1 MGRRWGNENDE
12 SNKRNSIARKENR
25 GPLSRHWGR
34 PRGVKGA
41 LRMDMCVRVR
51 RGLVV
56 AGLLVGGILALA
68 AALDAP
74 ARAEAVLTTSSIVV
88 EGNRRV
94 EADTVRS
101 YFKVAPGERL
111 DAAKIDAALKA
122 LYGTGLFQD
131 VRISQSG
138 GKLIVTVVE
147 APVINKIAFEGNR
160 RLKDEQMLQEI
171 QSKERGALSRATVQ
185 ADVQRIIEIYQ
196 RNGRFDV
203 TVAPK
208 IIDRP
213 NNRVDLVFEINEGE
227 KTGIK
232 SIVFVG
238 NNAYSA
244 WRLKEVIKTSE
255 STLLSFLQ
263 TTDVYDAD
271 RIEADR
277 DLIRRFY
284 LKHGYADVQVVSAI
298 GVYDP
303 AKKGFIVTFT
313 IEEGAPYHFGAVDIQ
328 SNVRAVSGDS
338 LRPVLRM
345 AAGQIYNGEAV
356 EKTVEDMTIELA
368 RRGYPFGQ
376 VRPRGD
382 RNPSARTIGVLFVV
396 DEGTRAYIERINIR
410 GNYRTRDYVIRREFD
425 INEGDPYNR
434 ALIDRAERRI
444 KNLNYFKNVKI
455 TNEPGSA
462 PDRVVIN
469 VDVEEQPTGD
479 FAIQGGYSTANG
491 WLAEVSV
498 TERNLL
504 GTGRFAKGSVTYGQF
519 IRAVELSY
527 AEPYFLDYRSSMG
540 IDLFAKQTLAS
551 SFLSYGTETYGG
563 TLKWGLPLREDL
575 ALQLRY
581 SAFEQKITLPS
592 SLNSCNN
599 INPDLSSTFPV
610 PNAIGVP
617 FSPFPAGTGSCFAV
631 AQASLPVRV
640 ELAQGATLTSSV
652 GYGLVYNSL
661 DNNKLPTSG
670 ILVNFGQDFAGVGGD
685 EAYLRSSVDVRAY
698 YEVVSDL
705 VSLLHLQGGDI
716 VGFQKCPIQNGC
728 AGNGYVRLLDDFKLG
743 PNLVRGFEP
752 AGIGPRDITP
762 GTTNDALGGTKYWGA
777 SFEIQYPLYF
787 LPKDSGFRGAIFVD
801 SGSVWGYRGETANP
815 ATGEINGVITS
826 TNPGTTPPTVG
837 KFFCQCALQFADT
850 PAVRASAGA
859 SIIWDSPFG
868 PLRFDIAY
876 PFLRQSYDR
885 TQIFSFGG
893 GTRF

>member
-1 MGRRWGNENDE
+1 
-12 SNKRNSIARKENR
+12 
-25 GPLSRHWGR
+25 
-34 PRGVKGA
+34 
-41 LRMDMCVRVR
+41 MCVRVR
-51 RGLVV
+51 RGLVA
-56 AGLLVGGILALA
+56 AGLLLGVAFALSTALA
-68 AALDAP
+68 APVLAQ
-74 ARAEAVLTTSSIVV
+74 AVLTTSSIVV

-101 YFKVAPGERL
+101 YFKVAPGEHL

-131 VRISQSG
+131 VRITQSG

-147 APVINKIAFEGNR
+147 APVINKIAFEGNH
-160 RLKDEQMLQEI
+160 RLKDEQLLQEI
-171 QSKERGALSRATVQ
+171 QSKERGALSRAAVQ

-203 TVAPK
+203 SVVPK

-213 NNRVDLVFEINEGE
+213 NNRVDLVFEVNEGE

-232 SIVFVG
+232 SLVFVG

-244 WRLKEVIKTSE
+244 WRLKEVIKTAE
-255 STLLSFLQ
+255 STFLSFLQ
-263 TTDVYDAD
+263 TTDVYDPD

-284 LKHGYADVQVVSAI
+284 LKHGYADVQVVSAT

-303 AKKGFIVTFT
+303 AKKGFVVTFT
-313 IEEGAPYHFGAVDIQ
+313 IEEGPLYHFGAIDIQ
-328 SNVRAVSGDS
+328 SNVRAVSSTS

-356 EKTVEDMTIELA
+356 EKTVEDMTVELA

-396 DEGTRAYIERINIR
+396 DEGIRAYIERINIR

-434 ALIDRAERRI
+434 ALVDRAERRI
-444 KNLNYFKNVKI
+444 KGLNFFKTVKI
-455 TNEPGSA
+455 SNEPGSA

-479 FAIQGGYSTANG
+479 FSVQGGYSTANG

-504 GTGRFAKGSVTYGQF
+504 GTGRFARGSVTYGQF
-519 IRAVELSY
+519 VRGIELSY

-540 IDLFAKQTLAS
+540 IDVFAKQTLAS
-551 SFLSYGTETYGG
+551 SYLSYGTESYGG

-575 ALQLRY
+575 AVQLRY

-592 SLNSCNN
+592 NLNSCDN
-599 INPDLSSTFPV
+599 INPNFSTTFPT
-610 PNAIGVP
+610 PSAINADQLQNLGADFGNP
-617 FSPFPAGTGSCFAV
+617 PPTSCFALG
-631 AQASLPVRV
+631 QASLPIRI
-640 ELAQGATLTSSV
+640 ELKQGAYLTSIL
-652 GYGLVYNSL
+652 GYGLVYNTL
-661 DNNKLPTSG
+661 DNHKLPTSG
-670 ILVNFGQDFAGVGGD
+670 VYVGFGQDFAGIGGD
-685 EAYLRSSVDVRAY
+685 VSYLRTTVDVRAY
-698 YEVVSDL
+698 YEIVSDL
-705 VSLLHLQGGDI
+705 VGMLHLQGGDL
-716 VGFQKCPIQNGC
+716 FSLKNCPTPNTC
-728 AGNGYVRLLDDFKLG
+728 VSNNNYVRLLDDFKMG
-743 PNLVRGFEP
+743 PNLVRGFQP
-752 AGIGPRDITP
+752 AGIGPRDVTP
-762 GTTNDALGGTKYWGA
+762 GTTNDALGGTMYWGA
-777 SFEIQYPLYF
+777 SIEVQYPLYF
-787 LPKDSGFRGAIFVD
+787 LPKDSGFRGAVFLD
-801 SGSVWGYRGETANP
+801 SGALWGYRGETSNP
-815 ATGEINGVITS
+815 ATGEINGTFTPNVVAALPIT
-826 TNPGTTPPTVG
+826 
-837 KFFCQCALQFADT
+837 CQCGLQYTDT
-850 PAVRASAGA
+850 PAPRASAGA

-868 PLRFDIAY
+868 PLRFDFAY
-876 PFLRQSYDR
+876 PFIKQNGDR
-885 TQIFSFGG
+885 TQFFSFGG
-893 GTRF
+893 GTKF

>member
-1 MGRRWGNENDE
+1 
-12 SNKRNSIARKENR
+12 
-25 GPLSRHWGR
+25 
-34 PRGVKGA
+34 
-41 LRMDMCVRVR
+41 MCVRVR
-51 RGLVV
+51 RGLAVV
-56 AGLLVGGILALA
+56 GLLLGGLVAFA
-68 AALDAP
+68 AALGAP
-74 ARAEAVLTTSSIVV
+74 ARAETVLTTSSIVV

-94 EADTVRS
+94 EADTIRS

-147 APVINKIAFEGNR
+147 APVINKIAFEGNH
-160 RLKDEQMLQEI
+160 RLKDEQLLQEI
-171 QSKERGALSRATVQ
+171 QSKERGALSRAAVQ

-203 TVAPK
+203 TVLPK

-232 SIVFVG
+232 SLVFVG

-255 STLLSFLQ
+255 STFLSFLQ
-263 TTDVYDAD
+263 TTDVYDPD

-284 LKHGYADVQVVSAI
+284 LKHGYADVQVVSAT

-303 AKKGFIVTFT
+303 SRKGFVVTFT
-313 IEEGAPYHFGAVDIQ
+313 IEEGPLYRFGAVDIQ

-382 RNPSARTIGVLFVV
+382 RNPTARTIGVLFLV

-462 PDRVVIN
+462 PDRVVID

-479 FAIQGGYSTANG
+479 FSVQGGYSTANG
-491 WLAEVSV
+491 WLAEVSI

-504 GTGRFAKGSVTYGQF
+504 GTGRYARGSVTYGQF
-519 IRAVELSY
+519 VRGVELSY

-540 IDLFAKQTLAS
+540 VDLFAKQTLAS
-551 SFLSYGTETYGG
+551 TYLSYGTESYGG

-592 SLNSCNN
+592 QLDSCNN
-599 INPDLSSTFPV
+599 LNPDLVTTFPV
-610 PNAIGVP
+610 PNAIQP
-617 FSPFPAGTGSCFAV
+617 TAPLSPFPATTLSCFALG
-631 AQASLPVRV
+631 QASLPVRF
-640 ELAQGATLTSSV
+640 ELQQGAYLTSLL

-670 ILVNFGQDFAGVGGD
+670 VYVSFGQDFAGLGGAV
-685 EAYLRSSVDVRAY
+685 AYARSTVDVRAY
-698 YEVVSDL
+698 YEIVSDL
-705 VSLLHLQGGDI
+705 VSMLHLQGGDI
-716 VGFQKCPIQNGC
+716 YGFKNCPIANTC
-728 AGNGYVRLLDDFKLG
+728 ATSNDYVRLLDDFKMG
-743 PNLVRGFEP
+743 PNLVRGFQP
-752 AGIGPRDITP
+752 AGIGPRDLTP
-762 GTTNDALGGTKYWGA
+762 GTSNDALGGTMYWGA
-777 SFEIQYPLYF
+777 SLEFQYPLYF
-787 LPKDSGFRGAIFVD
+787 LPKDSGFRGAVFVD

-815 ATGEINGVITS
+815 ATGEINGTVIGGP
-826 TNPGTTPPTVG
+826 PGGPA
-837 KFFCQCALQFADT
+837 FAFACQCAMQFADT

-868 PLRFDIAY
+868 PLRFDFAY
-876 PFLRQSYDR
+876 PFLKQSYDR
-885 TQIFSFGG
+885 TQFFSFGG
-893 GTRF
+893 GTKF

>member
-1 MGRRWGNENDE
+1 MRMGR
-12 SNKRNSIARKENR
+12 
-25 GPLSRHWGR
+25 
-34 PRGVKGA
+34 
-41 LRMDMCVRVR
+41 CVRVM
-51 RGLVV
+51 RGLVL
-56 AGLLVGGILALA
+56 AGLLLGAGVFGLSPSGIAMA
-68 AALDAP
+68 QAQTAP
-74 ARAEAVLTTSSIVV
+74 AASSIVV

-101 YFKVAPGERL
+101 YFKLAPGERL

-122 LYGTGLFQD
+122 LYATGLFQD
-131 VRISQSG
+131 VHISQSG

-147 APVINKIAFEGNR
+147 APVINKIAFEGNHR
-160 RLKDEQMLQEI
+160 IKDEQMLQEI
-171 QSKERGALSRATVQ
+171 QSKERGSLSRASIQ
-185 ADVQRIIEIYQ
+185 ADVERIIEIYQ

-203 TVAPK
+203 TVVPK
-208 IIDRP
+208 MIDRP

-244 WRLKEVIKTSE
+244 WRLKEVIKTAE
-255 STLLSFLQ
+255 TTFLSFLQ
-263 TTDVYDAD
+263 TTDVYDPD

-284 LKHGYADVQVVSAI
+284 LKHGYADVQVVSAT

-313 IEEGAPYHFGAVDIQ
+313 IEEGPLYHFGAIDVQ
-328 SNVRAVSGDS
+328 SNVRAVNGDT
-338 LRPVLRM
+338 LRPTLLMRG
-345 AAGQIYNGEAV
+345 GQIYNGEAV

-382 RNPSARTIGVLFVV
+382 RNPETRTIGVLFVV

-434 ALIDRAERRI
+434 ALVDRAERRL
-444 KNLNYFKNVKI
+444 KNLNYFKSVKI

-462 PDRVVIN
+462 PDRVVLN

-479 FAIQGGYSTANG
+479 FSVEGGYSTANG

-504 GTGRFAKGSVTYGQF
+504 GTGRYARGSVTYGQYA
-519 IRAVELSY
+519 RGVELSY

-540 IDLFAKQTLAS
+540 IDLFAKETLANS
-551 SFLSYGTETYGG
+551 YLSYGTETYGG
-563 TLKWGLPLREDL
+563 TLKWGLPIREDL

-581 SAFEQKITLPS
+581 SGYEQSISLPS
-592 SLNSCNN
+592 SLDDCNN
-599 INPDLSSTFPV
+599 INPDLVNTFPTPSALQPSA
-610 PNAIGVP
+610 PNGYP
-617 FSPFPAGTGSCFAV
+617 STTTSCFSLG
-631 AQASLPVRV
+631 QASLPVRV
-640 ELAQGATLTSSV
+640 ELAQGAYFTSSV

-670 ILVNFGQDFAGVGGD
+670 LYVSFGQDFAGVGGD
-685 EAYLRSSVDVRAY
+685 VSYLRSIVDMRAY
-698 YEVVSDL
+698 YEVVPDL
-705 VSLLHLQGGDI
+705 ISMLHLQGGDML
-716 VGFQKCPIQNGC
+716 GFNDCPTPNTC
-728 AGNGYVRLLDDFKLG
+728 VSNDGYVRMLDDFKMG
-743 PNLVRGFEP
+743 PNLVRGFQP

-762 GTTNDALGGTKYWGA
+762 GTTNDNIGGTMYWGA
-777 SFEIQYPLYF
+777 SLEFQYPFYF
-787 LPKDSGFRGAIFVD
+787 LPKDSGFRGAVFVD
-801 SGSVWGYRGETANP
+801 SGSVWGYRAETQNP
-815 ATGEINGVITS
+815 ATGEVNGTVTS
-826 TNPGTTPPTVG
+826 TAVATAPATNPFV
-837 KFFCQCALQFADT
+837 CQCGMQYADT
-850 PAVRASAGA
+850 PAVRASVGA

-868 PLRFDIAY
+868 PLRFDFAY
-876 PFLRQSYDR
+876 PFLKEGYDR
-885 TQIFSFGG
+885 TQFFAFGG
-893 GTRF
+893 GTKF